1 VKDEMLALNGSDDTT
16 LVDFLVSLPSA
27 GEVTE
32 YVQLYLG
39 DTARAAS
46 FANELIRLKRTN
58 PGIVAGGGGGGD
70 GFSQRSGGWEGAS
83 GGKKSKKKGKK

>member
-1 VKDEMLALNGSDDTT
+1 MLALNGSDDTT